1 MKQRL
6 LLILSLLSIRVLSP
20 VRDQLDHCFYSVLS
34 VPIGE
39 IRGFSRTAGLKPP
52 TAARTA
58 GWSSGLSEPNFSDL
72 FAAANAN
79 PSFVDNFLADAS
91 GY

>member
-20 VRDQLDHCFYSVLS
+20 VRDQLDHYFLSVLS

-39 IRGFSRTAGLKPP
+39 IRGSSRTAGLKPP
-52 TAARTA
+52 TRLPEKPSRRTKKLIV
-58 GWSSGLSEPNFSDL
+58 SSTIN
-72 FAAANAN
+72 
-79 PSFVDNFLADAS
+79 
-91 GY
+91 